1 MNVFGCEVCDG
12 NCTKRAR
19 VCVCMYKLLVCLICL
34 VYSCGNFLKVM
45 DSARFGENC
54 LKAYIKTVFSTDSLS
69 CGLKS
74 IDVVFYLQ
82 GLFSILSSDIKV
94 TCNCPS

>member
-1 MNVFGCEVCDG
+1 
-12 NCTKRAR
+12 
-19 VCVCMYKLLVCLICL
+19 
-34 VYSCGNFLKVM
+34 M
-45 DSARFGENC
+45 DSARFGENY
-54 LKAYIKTVFSTDSLS
+54 LSAYVKTVFSTDSLS

-74 IDVVFYLQ
+74 INVAFYLQ